1 MSRNTDR
8 KGSTTDGTVIRRDER
23 TNINFRADIRK
34 FTESEREAIKAARKV
49 TGVDRPT
56 FYHDSIVSYAES
68 VIRGT
73 SNG

>member
-1 MSRNTDR
+1 MSRNTDK
-8 KGSTTDGTVIRRDER
+8 KGSMTDGTVIRKDGG

-34 FTESEREAIKAARKV
+34 FTESERETIKAARKA